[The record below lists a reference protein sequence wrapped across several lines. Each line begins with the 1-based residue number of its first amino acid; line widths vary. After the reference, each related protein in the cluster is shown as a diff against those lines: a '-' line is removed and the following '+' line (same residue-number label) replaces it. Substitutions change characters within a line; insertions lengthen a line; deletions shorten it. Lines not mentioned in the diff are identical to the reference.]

1 MSDIVPHQNP
11 LRSLDDPIAPIVLA
25 KPEFTR
31 EANNVW
37 GHGQSGHG
45 RSFWRQN
52 MGIFSR
58 TRDIFAAN
66 FADLLDR
73 SEDPSK
79 TIRMIIMEMEET
91 LVEVRASAARTI
103 ADQKELMRHVR
114 KLEALEADWQD
125 KAELA
130 LSKDRE
136 DLARAALVE
145 KRKAKATADQLRA
158 EVTLLDQTLA
168 ASDADIEK
176 LQSKLAEA
184 RSRQNV
190 INARLESAE
199 NRYRL
204 RTMHSGD
211 KVRDAFTRFEAME
224 RRVDEAEGRADAMN
238 MGNGKLSLEDEIA
251 SLADPVSEIDA
262 ELAKLRAS
270 MGGKSKKKDA

>member
-1 MSDIVPHQNP
+1 MPDIVPHQNP
-11 LRSLDDPIAPIVLA
+11 LRSLDDPIAPIMLA
-25 KPEFTR
+25 RPDLTR
-31 EANNVW
+31 EGEGNW
-37 GHGQSGHG
+37 GRTPIGRGH
-45 RSFWRQN
+45 SFWRQN

-73 SEDPSK
+73 SEDPAK

-91 LVEVRASAARTI
+91 LVEVRASAARNI
-103 ADQKELMRHVR
+103 ADQKELSRHVR
-114 KLEALEADWQD
+114 KLAALEADWQD

-145 KRKAKATADQLRA
+145 KRKATATADQLRA
-158 EVTLLDQTLA
+158 EITVLNDALA

-176 LQSKLAEA
+176 LQNKLAEA
-184 RSRQNV
+184 RSRQNA

-199 NRYRL
+199 NRFRL

-211 KVRDAFTRFEAME
+211 KVREAFSRFEAME
-224 RRVDEAEGRADAMN
+224 RRVDEAEGRADAMA
-238 MGNGKLSLEDEIA
+238 MGNGKMTLEDEFA
-251 SLADPVSEIDA
+251 ALNDPNSEVDA

-270 MGGKSKKKDA
+270 MGGKSAKKAG